1 MLLKLKPTYPKCPI
15 TISILDGIQDFRKLK
30 HLGQVT
36 LICSKSILQSFQF
49 NIRNESATS

>member
-1 MLLKLKPTYPKCPI
+1 MLLKLKPTYPKCPN
-15 TISILDGIQDFRKLK
+15 TISILDDIQDFQKLK

-49 NIRNESATS
+49 NIRNESTTS

>member
-15 TISILDGIQDFRKLK
+15 TISILDGIQDFRKLE